1 MLTSPRFPA
10 RLVWPWYIPSRSR
23 PTWPEAGLGS
33 RGPVKETS
41 LSYSSNLHLN
51 ISRPTFSS
59 GMTCFSKGGVCGV
72 ITKVLIPFSYSVQIS
87 SHRQEKEEKNG
98 SLCPLPSAL
107 LALCSLQHAYGHK
120 INLRCELKLTS
131 ESDYIYQVISATKG
145 SFINGI
151 FNAFHRLEFCRS
163 LVLTEG
169 LLITR
174 PSTNVP
180 WDTFPPCTSSKDDNP
195 ESIEV
200 FLLVAHLH
208 LFCYYKAFD
217 F

>member
-1 MLTSPRFPA
+1 MLNTEGKHSLCLHKWLTKAASHSLNKQLLQSQHMLTSPRFPA
-10 RLVWPWYIPSRSR
+10 RLLWPWYIPSRSR

-131 ESDYIYQVISATKG
+131 ESDYIYQVISA
-145 SFINGI
+145 
-151 FNAFHRLEFCRS
+151 RV
-163 LVLTEG
+163 VL
-169 LLITR
+169 
-174 PSTNVP
+174 
-180 WDTFPPCTSSKDDNP
+180 
-195 ESIEV
+195 
-200 FLLVAHLH
+200 
-208 LFCYYKAFD
+208 
-217 F
+217 